1 MGNHKEAKK
10 ELRTTR
16 KERRQILGKEK
27 QKQCCCSPITR
38 SKAIERKPNFTENGL
53 SGTTKQSFI
62 SYGHRSKRKTRQ
74 TFVGDK
80 KVNRKI
86 EEVSN
91 SFTLFKYGRLIY
103 KDIYMRYF
111 KNIHKNCCL
120 EVSSLNVC
128 NAFK

>member
-1 MGNHKEAKK
+1 MGTVPGADFDPTATVFNGRIKATTNYKKAKK

-16 KERRQILGKEK
+16 KERRQILGKEE
-27 QKQCCCSPITR
+27 QKQCCYSPITR
-38 SKAIERKPNFTENGL
+38 SKAIERKSNFTENGL

-62 SYGHRSKRKTRQ
+62 SYGHRSERKTRQ

-91 SFTLFKYGRLIY
+91 CFTLKY
-103 KDIYMRYF
+103 
-111 KNIHKNCCL
+111 
-120 EVSSLNVC
+120 
-128 NAFK
+128 